1 MKNVF
6 GYEGPLF
13 GFLDKFASLLWLNI
27 LWLVCCIPVFTIGA
41 STTAM
46 YYVALKM
53 VKNEESYITKS
64 FFKSFKQ
71 NFLQATVIWI
81 ALLVCAVLVALDL
94 VICKDNTAGIFGVVN
109 VAAYAVGFAVLLVA
123 LYVFALLAKFD
134 NTIKNTIKNAFFIS
148 ILNFPYTLIIV
159 VFTVIPFAV
168 AYFIPQ
174 LIPLSVFMGGSLV
187 AYLSSMPFN
196 KIFDKLIEKEEPE
209 EEIVG

>member
-1 MKNVF
+1 MKSVF

-27 LWLVCCIPVFTIGA
+27 LWLVCSIPIVTIGA

-71 NFLQATVIWI
+71 NFLQATIIWI
-81 ALLVCAVLVALDL
+81 VLLIAAALVVYDLIVCRN
-94 VICKDNTAGIFGVVN
+94 NTSGIFAVIN
-109 VAAYAVGFAVLLVA
+109 VAAYAAGFIVILVG

-134 NTIKNTIKNAFFIS
+134 NTTVNTVKNAFFIS
-148 ILNFPYTLIIV
+148 ILNIPYTLVIV
-159 VFTVIPFAV
+159 AFTTIPFVV
-168 AYFIPQ
+168 AYFVPQ

-187 AYLSSMPFN
+187 AYLSSIPFN
-196 KIFDKLIEKEEPE
+196 KIFDKLIEKKEPE
-209 EEIVG
+209 EEAVG